1 MRKKWI
7 FIGAAF
13 ALAMTLTGC
22 RDNAAASIPQQSSQE
37 QTKEQTQMIPMEEAQ
52 EAALKAA
59 DIVAADA
66 DISATTLSEVA
77 GVACYKVEFTSG
89 EYAYAYTIN
98 AETGAVMEM
107 SSQEQNA
114 QASGTQT
121 ETADPA
127 APAPAQNATGTGT
140 VDEAAAQKI
149 ALEHAGVKAAD
160 ATITKS
166 KLDYEDGRQVYDIE
180 WYAGG
185 AKYDYEIATDTGE
198 IISSAYEEKTMGAD
212 SKNVTVSEADAKK
225 TALDR
230 VSGATD
236 KDLYEWK
243 LDYEDGHRIKGGQT
257 SAVNWI
263 HSILKKQRVL
273 AEDWQLSQCLFGE
286 HLLKTHPDKVVV
298 LVESEKSAVI
308 GSAIFPDYVWLA
320 TGGKSQMREEK
331 LRVLSGRTVLL
342 FPDADAYAEWKQRA
356 ESMYFC
362 KVVVSDIIERNA
374 TPKQKEAHID
384 IADWIIFQIRE
395 GKVMS
400 TANHLVEAE
409 RILQRMIEKNP
420 VLQKLIDDLDLVLV
434 GASPIGN
441 DDEKPP

>member
-1 MRKKWI
+1 MMKRKLI
-7 FIGAAF
+7 LTGAALSL
-13 ALAMTLTGC
+13 AVAMTGC
-22 RDNAAASIPQQSSQE
+22 GGKPVINQQPSSQE
-37 QTKEQTQMIPMEEAQ
+37 QLISMEAAQ
-52 EAALKAA
+52 EVALKAA
-59 DIVAADA
+59 NIAAEDA
-66 DISATTLSEVA
+66 AISATTLNEVA
-77 GVACYKVEFTSG
+77 GTSCYKVEFTSG
-89 EYAYAYTIN
+89 EYAYAYTVN

-121 ETADPA
+121 ETTDPA

-185 AKYDYEIATDTGE
+185 AKYDYEIAADTGE

-243 LDYEDGHRIKGGQT
+243 LDYDDGRPEYEGKIIYGGT
-257 SAVNWI
+257 EYEFTIDA
-263 HSILKKQRVL
+263 
-273 AEDWQLSQCLFGE
+273 
-286 HLLKTHPDKVVV
+286 
-298 LVESEKSAVI
+298 
-308 GSAIFPDYVWLA
+308 A
-320 TGGKSQMREEK
+320 TGSVMEWDAEK
-331 LRVLSGRTVLL
+331 VR
-342 FPDADAYAEWKQRA
+342 
-356 ESMYFC
+356 
-362 KVVVSDIIERNA
+362 
-374 TPKQKEAHID
+374 
-384 IADWIIFQIRE
+384 
-395 GKVMS
+395 
-400 TANHLVEAE
+400 
-409 RILQRMIEKNP
+409 
-420 VLQKLIDDLDLVLV
+420 
-434 GASPIGN
+434 
-441 DDEKPP
+441 

>member
-1 MRKKWI
+1 MGCLLLYKMETIRESVKRGMGGAIYGIASVTIFVRFLQIYPVHKNFTCNLAGYRLHFTHSNLIGRIRKSMRKKWI
-7 FIGAAF
+7 FTGVAF

-37 QTKEQTQMIPMEEAQ
+37 QTKGQTQMIPMEEAQ

-59 DIVAADA
+59 DIEAADA

-121 ETADPA
+121 EVADSA
-127 APAPAQNATGTGT
+127 APAPAQTSAAAPAQNVTGTGT

-243 LDYEDGHRIKGGQT
+243 LDYDDGRPEYEGKIIYGGT
-257 SAVNWI
+257 EYEFTIDA
-263 HSILKKQRVL
+263 
-273 AEDWQLSQCLFGE
+273 
-286 HLLKTHPDKVVV
+286 
-298 LVESEKSAVI
+298 
-308 GSAIFPDYVWLA
+308 A
-320 TGGKSQMREEK
+320 TGSVMEWDAEK
-331 LRVLSGRTVLL
+331 VR
-342 FPDADAYAEWKQRA
+342 
-356 ESMYFC
+356 
-362 KVVVSDIIERNA
+362 
-374 TPKQKEAHID
+374 
-384 IADWIIFQIRE
+384 
-395 GKVMS
+395 
-400 TANHLVEAE
+400 
-409 RILQRMIEKNP
+409 
-420 VLQKLIDDLDLVLV
+420 
-434 GASPIGN
+434 
-441 DDEKPP
+441 

>member
-1 MRKKWI
+1 METIRESVKRGMGGAIYGIASVTIFVRFLQIYPVHKNFTCNLAGYWLHFTHSNLIWRIRKSMRKKWI
-7 FIGAAF
+7 FTGAAF

-59 DIVAADA
+59 DIEAADA

-127 APAPAQNATGTGT
+127 VPATAQTLGSASAAAPAQNATGTGT

-166 KLDYEDGRQVYDIE
+166 KLDYEDGHQVYDIE

-185 AKYDYEIATDTGE
+185 AKYDYEIAADTGE
-198 IISSAYEEKTMGAD
+198 IISFAYEEKTMGAD
-212 SKNVTVSEADAKK
+212 SRSVMVSEADAKK

-243 LDYEDGHRIKGGQT
+243 LDYDDGRPEYEGKIIYGGT
-257 SAVNWI
+257 EYEFTIDA
-263 HSILKKQRVL
+263 
-273 AEDWQLSQCLFGE
+273 
-286 HLLKTHPDKVVV
+286 
-298 LVESEKSAVI
+298 
-308 GSAIFPDYVWLA
+308 A
-320 TGGKSQMREEK
+320 TGSVMEWDAEK
-331 LRVLSGRTVLL
+331 VR
-342 FPDADAYAEWKQRA
+342 
-356 ESMYFC
+356 
-362 KVVVSDIIERNA
+362 
-374 TPKQKEAHID
+374 
-384 IADWIIFQIRE
+384 
-395 GKVMS
+395 
-400 TANHLVEAE
+400 
-409 RILQRMIEKNP
+409 
-420 VLQKLIDDLDLVLV
+420 
-434 GASPIGN
+434 
-441 DDEKPP
+441 

>member
-1 MRKKWI
+1 MGCLLLYKMETIRESVKRGMGGAIYGIASVTIFVRFLQIYPVHKNFTCDLAGYRLHFTHSNLIVRIRKNMRKKWI

-22 RDNAAASIPQQSSQE
+22 RDNAAASIPQQSSQ
-37 QTKEQTQMIPMEEAQ
+37 EQTQMIPMEEAQ

-243 LDYEDGHRIKGGQT
+243 LDYDDGRPEYEGKIIYGGT
-257 SAVNWI
+257 EYEFTIDA
-263 HSILKKQRVL
+263 
-273 AEDWQLSQCLFGE
+273 
-286 HLLKTHPDKVVV
+286 
-298 LVESEKSAVI
+298 
-308 GSAIFPDYVWLA
+308 A
-320 TGGKSQMREEK
+320 TGSVMEWDAEK
-331 LRVLSGRTVLL
+331 VR
-342 FPDADAYAEWKQRA
+342 
-356 ESMYFC
+356 
-362 KVVVSDIIERNA
+362 
-374 TPKQKEAHID
+374 
-384 IADWIIFQIRE
+384 
-395 GKVMS
+395 
-400 TANHLVEAE
+400 
-409 RILQRMIEKNP
+409 
-420 VLQKLIDDLDLVLV
+420 
-434 GASPIGN
+434 
-441 DDEKPP
+441 

>member
-1 MRKKWI
+1 METIRESVKRGMGGAIYGIASVPIFVRFLQIYPVHKNFTCDLAGYRLHFTHSNLIGRIRKNMRKKWI

-13 ALAMTLTGC
+13 ALAMTLTGY
-22 RDNAAASIPQQSSQE
+22 RYNAAASIPQQSSQE
-37 QTKEQTQMIPMEEAQ
+37 QTKEQTLMIPMEEAQ

-59 DIVAADA
+59 DIEAADA

-77 GVACYKVEFTSG
+77 GVVCYKVEFTSG

-98 AETGAVMEM
+98 AETGDVMEM

-121 ETADPA
+121 EVADSTVPTTAQTSAQAQTPA
-127 APAPAQNATGTGT
+127 QAQTSAAAPAQNATGTGT

-212 SKNVTVSEADAKK
+212 SKNITVSEADAKK

-243 LDYEDGHRIKGGQT
+243 LDYDDGRPEYEGKIIYGGT
-257 SAVNWI
+257 EYEFTIDA
-263 HSILKKQRVL
+263 
-273 AEDWQLSQCLFGE
+273 
-286 HLLKTHPDKVVV
+286 
-298 LVESEKSAVI
+298 
-308 GSAIFPDYVWLA
+308 A
-320 TGGKSQMREEK
+320 TGSVMEWDAEK
-331 LRVLSGRTVLL
+331 VR
-342 FPDADAYAEWKQRA
+342 
-356 ESMYFC
+356 
-362 KVVVSDIIERNA
+362 
-374 TPKQKEAHID
+374 
-384 IADWIIFQIRE
+384 
-395 GKVMS
+395 
-400 TANHLVEAE
+400 
-409 RILQRMIEKNP
+409 
-420 VLQKLIDDLDLVLV
+420 
-434 GASPIGN
+434 
-441 DDEKPP
+441 

>member
-7 FIGAAF
+7 FTGAAF

-22 RDNAAASIPQQSSQE
+22 RDNATASIPQQSSQE
-37 QTKEQTQMIPMEEAQ
+37 QAKEQTQMIPMEEAQ

-59 DIVAADA
+59 DIEAADA

-98 AETGAVMEM
+98 AQTGAVMEM

-121 ETADPA
+121 EVADSTVPTTAQTSAQAQTSA
-127 APAPAQNATGTGT
+127 AAPAQNATGTGT

-185 AKYDYEIATDTGE
+185 AKYDYEIAADTGE
-198 IISSAYEEKTMGAD
+198 IISSGYEGNTAGTD
-212 SKNVTVSEADAKK
+212 GNNVTVSEADAKK

-236 KDLYEWK
+236 KDIYEWK
-243 LDYEDGHRIKGGQT
+243 LDYDDGRPEYEGKIIYGGT
-257 SAVNWI
+257 EYEFTIDA
-263 HSILKKQRVL
+263 
-273 AEDWQLSQCLFGE
+273 
-286 HLLKTHPDKVVV
+286 
-298 LVESEKSAVI
+298 
-308 GSAIFPDYVWLA
+308 A
-320 TGGKSQMREEK
+320 TGSVMEWDAEK
-331 LRVLSGRTVLL
+331 VR
-342 FPDADAYAEWKQRA
+342 
-356 ESMYFC
+356 
-362 KVVVSDIIERNA
+362 
-374 TPKQKEAHID
+374 
-384 IADWIIFQIRE
+384 
-395 GKVMS
+395 
-400 TANHLVEAE
+400 
-409 RILQRMIEKNP
+409 
-420 VLQKLIDDLDLVLV
+420 
-434 GASPIGN
+434 
-441 DDEKPP
+441 

>member
-1 MRKKWI
+1 METIRESVKRGMGGAIYGIASVTIFVRFLQIYPVHKNSTCNRAGYRLHFTHSNLIGRIRKNMRKKWI
-7 FIGAAF
+7 FTGAAF

-22 RDNAAASIPQQSSQE
+22 RDNAAASIPQQSSQEQTKE

-243 LDYEDGHRIKGGQT
+243 LDYDDGRPEYEGKIIYGGT
-257 SAVNWI
+257 EYEFTIDA
-263 HSILKKQRVL
+263 
-273 AEDWQLSQCLFGE
+273 
-286 HLLKTHPDKVVV
+286 
-298 LVESEKSAVI
+298 
-308 GSAIFPDYVWLA
+308 A
-320 TGGKSQMREEK
+320 TGSVMEWDAEK
-331 LRVLSGRTVLL
+331 VR
-342 FPDADAYAEWKQRA
+342 
-356 ESMYFC
+356 
-362 KVVVSDIIERNA
+362 
-374 TPKQKEAHID
+374 
-384 IADWIIFQIRE
+384 
-395 GKVMS
+395 
-400 TANHLVEAE
+400 
-409 RILQRMIEKNP
+409 
-420 VLQKLIDDLDLVLV
+420 
-434 GASPIGN
+434 
-441 DDEKPP
+441 

>member
-1 MRKKWI
+1 MGCLLLYKMETIRGSVKRGMGGAIYGIASVTIFVRFLQIYPVHKNFTCDLAGYRLHFTHSNLIGGIRKNMRKKWI
-7 FIGAAF
+7 FTVAAF

-22 RDNAAASIPQQSSQE
+22 RDNAAASIPQQSSQ
-37 QTKEQTQMIPMEEAQ
+37 EQTQMIPMEEAQ

-121 ETADPA
+121 EMADPA
-127 APAPAQNATGTGT
+127 APAPAQNATGIGT

-243 LDYEDGHRIKGGQT
+243 LDYDDGRPEYEGKIIYGGT
-257 SAVNWI
+257 EYEFTIDA
-263 HSILKKQRVL
+263 
-273 AEDWQLSQCLFGE
+273 
-286 HLLKTHPDKVVV
+286 
-298 LVESEKSAVI
+298 
-308 GSAIFPDYVWLA
+308 A
-320 TGGKSQMREEK
+320 TGSVMEWDAEK
-331 LRVLSGRTVLL
+331 VR
-342 FPDADAYAEWKQRA
+342 
-356 ESMYFC
+356 
-362 KVVVSDIIERNA
+362 
-374 TPKQKEAHID
+374 
-384 IADWIIFQIRE
+384 
-395 GKVMS
+395 
-400 TANHLVEAE
+400 
-409 RILQRMIEKNP
+409 
-420 VLQKLIDDLDLVLV
+420 
-434 GASPIGN
+434 
-441 DDEKPP
+441 

>member
-22 RDNAAASIPQQSSQE
+22 RDNAAASIPQQSSQ
-37 QTKEQTQMIPMEEAQ
+37 EQTQMIPMEEAQ

-121 ETADPA
+121 EVADSTVPATAQTSGSASAQAQTSA
-127 APAPAQNATGTGT
+127 AAPAQNATSTGT

-243 LDYEDGHRIKGGQT
+243 LDYDDGRPEYEGKIIYGGT
-257 SAVNWI
+257 EYEFTIDA
-263 HSILKKQRVL
+263 
-273 AEDWQLSQCLFGE
+273 
-286 HLLKTHPDKVVV
+286 
-298 LVESEKSAVI
+298 
-308 GSAIFPDYVWLA
+308 A
-320 TGGKSQMREEK
+320 TGSVMEWDAEK
-331 LRVLSGRTVLL
+331 VR
-342 FPDADAYAEWKQRA
+342 
-356 ESMYFC
+356 
-362 KVVVSDIIERNA
+362 
-374 TPKQKEAHID
+374 
-384 IADWIIFQIRE
+384 
-395 GKVMS
+395 
-400 TANHLVEAE
+400 
-409 RILQRMIEKNP
+409 
-420 VLQKLIDDLDLVLV
+420 
-434 GASPIGN
+434 
-441 DDEKPP
+441 

>member
-1 MRKKWI
+1 MGGAIYGIASVTIFVRFLQVYPVHKNFTCNLAGYRLHFTHSNLIGRIRKSMRKKWI
-7 FIGAAF
+7 FTGVAF

-66 DISATTLSEVA
+66 DISATTLSGVA

-89 EYAYAYTIN
+89 EYAYSYTIN
-98 AETGAVMEM
+98 AQTGAVMEM

-121 ETADPA
+121 EVADSA
-127 APAPAQNATGTGT
+127 APAPAQTSAAAPAQNATGTGT

-185 AKYDYEIATDTGE
+185 AKYDYEIAADTGE

-212 SKNVTVSEADAKK
+212 SRNVTVSEADAKK

-236 KDLYEWK
+236 KNLYEWK
-243 LDYEDGHRIKGGQT
+243 LDYEDGHPEYEGKIIYGGT
-257 SAVNWI
+257 EYEFTIDA
-263 HSILKKQRVL
+263 
-273 AEDWQLSQCLFGE
+273 
-286 HLLKTHPDKVVV
+286 
-298 LVESEKSAVI
+298 
-308 GSAIFPDYVWLA
+308 A
-320 TGGKSQMREEK
+320 TGSVMEWDAEK
-331 LRVLSGRTVLL
+331 VR
-342 FPDADAYAEWKQRA
+342 
-356 ESMYFC
+356 
-362 KVVVSDIIERNA
+362 
-374 TPKQKEAHID
+374 
-384 IADWIIFQIRE
+384 
-395 GKVMS
+395 
-400 TANHLVEAE
+400 
-409 RILQRMIEKNP
+409 
-420 VLQKLIDDLDLVLV
+420 
-434 GASPIGN
+434 
-441 DDEKPP
+441 

>member
-1 MRKKWI
+1 MGCLLLYKMETIRESVKRSMGGAIYGIASVTIFVRFLQIYPVHKNFTCNLAGYRLHFTHSNLIGRIRKSMRKKWI
-7 FIGAAF
+7 FTGVAF

-59 DIVAADA
+59 DIEAADA

-89 EYAYAYTIN
+89 EYAYSYTIN
-98 AETGAVMEM
+98 AQTGAVMEM

-121 ETADPA
+121 EVADSA
-127 APAPAQNATGTGT
+127 APAPAQTSAAAPAQNATGTGT

-180 WYAGG
+180 WYVGG
-185 AKYDYEIATDTGE
+185 AKYDYEIAADTGE

-212 SKNVTVSEADAKK
+212 SRNVTVSEADAKK

-243 LDYEDGHRIKGGQT
+243 LDYDDGRP
-257 SAVNWI
+257 
-263 HSILKKQRVL
+263 
-273 AEDWQLSQCLFGE
+273 E
-286 HLLKTHPDKVVV
+286 
-298 LVESEKSAVI
+298 
-308 GSAIFPDYVWLA
+308 Y
-320 TGGKSQMREEK
+320 
-331 LRVLSGRTVLL
+331 
-342 FPDADAYAEWKQRA
+342 
-356 ESMYFC
+356 
-362 KVVVSDIIERNA
+362 
-374 TPKQKEAHID
+374 
-384 IADWIIFQIRE
+384 E
-395 GKVMS
+395 GKIIYGGTEYEFTIDASTGSVM
-400 TANHLVEAE
+400 EWDAE
-409 RILQRMIEKNP
+409 KVR
-420 VLQKLIDDLDLVLV
+420 
-434 GASPIGN
+434 
-441 DDEKPP
+441 

>member
-1 MRKKWI
+1 MGCLLLYKMETIRESVKRGMGGAIYGIASVTIFVRFLQIYPVHKNFTCNLAGYRLHFTHSNLIGRIRKSMRKKWI
-7 FIGAAF
+7 FTGAAF

-37 QTKEQTQMIPMEEAQ
+37 QTQMIPMEEAQ

-59 DIVAADA
+59 DIEAADA

-121 ETADPA
+121 EVADSTVPA
-127 APAPAQNATGTGT
+127 PAQTSAAAPAQNATGTGT

-160 ATITKS
+160 ATIIKS
-166 KLDYEDGRQVYDIE
+166 KLDYEDGRQIYDIE

-185 AKYDYEIATDTGE
+185 AKYDYEIAADTGE

-243 LDYEDGHRIKGGQT
+243 LDYDDGRPEYEGKIIYGGT
-257 SAVNWI
+257 EYEFTIDA
-263 HSILKKQRVL
+263 
-273 AEDWQLSQCLFGE
+273 
-286 HLLKTHPDKVVV
+286 
-298 LVESEKSAVI
+298 
-308 GSAIFPDYVWLA
+308 A
-320 TGGKSQMREEK
+320 TGSVMEWDAEK
-331 LRVLSGRTVLL
+331 VR
-342 FPDADAYAEWKQRA
+342 
-356 ESMYFC
+356 
-362 KVVVSDIIERNA
+362 
-374 TPKQKEAHID
+374 
-384 IADWIIFQIRE
+384 
-395 GKVMS
+395 
-400 TANHLVEAE
+400 
-409 RILQRMIEKNP
+409 
-420 VLQKLIDDLDLVLV
+420 
-434 GASPIGN
+434 
-441 DDEKPP
+441 

>member
-7 FIGAAF
+7 FTGAAF

-59 DIVAADA
+59 DIEAADA

-77 GVACYKVEFTSG
+77 GVDCYKVEFTSG

-114 QASGTQT
+114 QTSGTQT

-127 APAPAQNATGTGT
+127 ASAPAQTSAAAPSQNATGTGT
-140 VDEAAAQKI
+140 VDEAAQKI

-185 AKYDYEIATDTGE
+185 AKYDYEIAADTGE

-236 KDLYEWK
+236 KNLYEWK
-243 LDYEDGHRIKGGQT
+243 LDYDDGRPEYEGKIIYGGT
-257 SAVNWI
+257 EYEFTIDA
-263 HSILKKQRVL
+263 
-273 AEDWQLSQCLFGE
+273 
-286 HLLKTHPDKVVV
+286 
-298 LVESEKSAVI
+298 
-308 GSAIFPDYVWLA
+308 A
-320 TGGKSQMREEK
+320 TGSVMEWDAEK
-331 LRVLSGRTVLL
+331 VR
-342 FPDADAYAEWKQRA
+342 
-356 ESMYFC
+356 
-362 KVVVSDIIERNA
+362 
-374 TPKQKEAHID
+374 
-384 IADWIIFQIRE
+384 
-395 GKVMS
+395 
-400 TANHLVEAE
+400 
-409 RILQRMIEKNP
+409 
-420 VLQKLIDDLDLVLV
+420 
-434 GASPIGN
+434 
-441 DDEKPP
+441 